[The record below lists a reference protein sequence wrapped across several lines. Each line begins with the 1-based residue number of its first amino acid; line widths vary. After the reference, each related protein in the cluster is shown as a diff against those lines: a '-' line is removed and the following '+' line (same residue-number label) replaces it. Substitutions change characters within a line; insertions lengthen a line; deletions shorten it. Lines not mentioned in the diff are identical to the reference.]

1 VIAQIAI
8 VIIIADKLIVIVIL
22 NDVITV
28 QSYIIV
34 TDIVFVFK

>member
-1 VIAQIAI
+1 MIAQIAI